1 LTFWEKDSMFS
12 RIARDSFAT
21 MEQVAKVLDMI
32 YSLTADVKKP
42 ALGGLCPK

>member
-1 LTFWEKDSMFS
+1 
-12 RIARDSFAT
+12 

-42 ALGGLCPK
+42 AGRGLCPE